1 MEFDFQGRILNLE
14 VGLEENY
21 LVFDLTRHSKMSKLF
36 ENIDAL
42 GLCGTVQTFKHV
54 NCVISFGIR

>member
-1 MEFDFQGRILNLE
+1 MVKDPLEFDFQGRILNLE

-42 GLCGTVQTFKHV
+42 GLCGTV
-54 NCVISFGIR
+54 